1 VELAIAQTWPIR
13 DQATAL
19 ERTAGKQG
27 DGRGAVVGA
36 MCGQPRLVELYKMA
50 ASASGKYPFA
60 FTIAR
65 IARQLQR
72 ATDARRRKTLRDAF
86 ENDEKN
92 RRDFV
97 SAEFI
102 AKQPSYLSAATPAR
116 ESALSCTPAPLLTP
130 MAPMTL
136 PPTISGLPP
145 REAITS
151 SGVAR

>member
-1 VELAIAQTWPIR
+1 MDRHDTILHLGRAHHVVGPDDAHDGNINLWKNVRRHAH
-13 DQATAL
+13 

-65 IARQLQR
+65 IARQLQS

-86 ENDEKN
+86 ENDEKTAEILS
-92 RRDFV
+92 RRN
-97 SAEFI
+97 SL
-102 AKQPSYLSAATPAR
+102 QSSQ
-116 ESALSCTPAPLLTP
+116 
-130 MAPMTL
+130 
-136 PPTISGLPP
+136 
-145 REAITS
+145 AI
-151 SGVAR
+151 

>member
-1 VELAIAQTWPIR
+1 VIAQQAFQDSAQIGGRLQVTVLVELAIAQTWPIR

-65 IARQLQR
+65 IARQLQS

-86 ENDEKN
+86 KNDEKTAEILS
-92 RRDFV
+92 RRN
-97 SAEFI
+97 SL
-102 AKQPSYLSAATPAR
+102 QSSQ
-116 ESALSCTPAPLLTP
+116 
-130 MAPMTL
+130 
-136 PPTISGLPP
+136 
-145 REAITS
+145 AI
-151 SGVAR
+151 